1 MKNFTSRIN
10 LTRSKTEI
18 ISIPGKPSVLKNVD
32 NSDCDCEAC
41 IKCAT
46 FNQQSL
52 DDQGQLPKGESQRDE
67 ATKAR
72 MFEIYETFDKLD
84 YQTGIYDNTQSFV
97 ETSTTAPRKNATT
110 AIRYVIV

>member
-1 MKNFTSRIN
+1 MCYIQPAVVRWSRAAHN
-10 LTRSKTEI
+10 KL
-18 ISIPGKPSVLKNVD
+18 
-32 NSDCDCEAC
+32 
-41 IKCAT
+41 
-46 FNQQSL
+46 
-52 DDQGQLPKGESQRDE
+52 KGESQRDE

-72 MFEIYETFDKLD
+72 MFEIYETFNKLD